1 MFLVCVYFQMEP
13 FSLDLSRTSSHPF
26 ILSFSLN
33 LEYSTAQSILQR
45 HMEYFCQCIAASV
58 NMPLYCSN
66 SQYLAHIARIMVR
79 GKARLTGRLTYWLSC
94 LMDTTDFERSIP
106 FSANRPVTFCGA
118 GSPI

>member
-1 MFLVCVYFQMEP
+1 M
-13 FSLDLSRTSSHPF
+13 R
-26 ILSFSLN
+26 
-33 LEYSTAQSILQR
+33 TAQSILQR

-66 SQYLAHIARIMVR
+66 SQYLVHIVRIR
-79 GKARLTGRLTYWLSC
+79 GKTRLTGGLTYWLSC